1 MSNRHMKTLTL
12 INKENLNSD
21 QISIFVYQEGKD
33 THIHMHMHA
42 HTHTQYWNVGIHKLW
57 WTAIIIL
64 WSNLSMC
71 IKSFKVFMVF
81 DLVITH
87 LEMYPKEIIK
97 DAVRDLCS
105 ILFITMKN

>member
-1 MSNRHMKTLTL
+1 MSNRHKKTLTL

-105 ILFITMKN
+105 ILFITTKN